1 MRYNENKNL
10 SLEEL
15 NMSTIKQVAIDA
27 ITKMPDSV
35 KIDEIMYKLYVID
48 KINKGEKDIQEGNF
62 LETNHLRKE
71 IDQRW

>member
-1 MRYNENKNL
+1 
-10 SLEEL
+10 
-15 NMSTIKQVAIDA
+15 MSTIKQVAIDA

>member
-1 MRYNENKNL
+1 
-10 SLEEL
+10 
-15 NMSTIKQVAIDA
+15 MSTIKQTAIDA

-62 LETNHLRKE
+62 LETNQLRKE
-71 IDQRW
+71 IEQE

>member
-1 MRYNENKNL
+1 
-10 SLEEL
+10 
-15 NMSTIKQVAIDA
+15 MSTIKQTAIDA

-48 KINKGEKDIQEGNF
+48 KINKGEKDIREGNF

-71 IDQRW
+71 IDQQW

>member
-1 MRYNENKNL
+1 MRYNKDKNL
-10 SLEEL
+10 SLEGL
-15 NMSTIKQVAIDA
+15 NMSTIKQTAIDA

-62 LETNHLRKE
+62 LETNQLRKE
-71 IDQRW
+71 IEQE